1 MRLTRRTRLAGVALI
16 AAASL
21 TLAACGGGSDSEG
34 GGGDGGSTDAVITSF
49 SVQPQNPLVPTNT
62 NEVGGGNIVDLIF
75 AGLISYKVDGSS
87 ENEVAESI
95 TSEDNKLWT
104 VKLKPGWKFSDGS
117 DVTASSF
124 VDAWNYGADP
134 ANKQLSAYFFYP
146 IAGTDDEGS
155 ALDGAKTIS
164 GLKVVD
170 DTTFTI
176 ELKQPES
183 DFPGRLGYS
192 AFFPLPE
199 AAFDDIE
206 AFGKKPIGNG
216 PYNFESM
223 QDNVEAVLVPSE
235 TYEGVRPAKN
245 GGVTLKFYENPDAAF
260 SDVQAGN
267 LDVLDQVPP
276 SALTTYEDDSSIQA
290 FSEPGS
296 PNSTITIP
304 ESLPGFEKGEEGNL
318 RRQAISKA
326 INREEITDKI
336 FDGSRIPS
344 TDFSS
349 PLMPGFTEDIPG
361 QDVLDFDAA
370 GAKDLWAQAD
380 AIKPFEGDFVISYNS
395 DGPGNK
401 EWVEALANQLKNNL
415 DIDAKPKAFPTFA
428 ELRTEV
434 TDRTI
439 GTAFRTGWQP
449 DYPSIYNY
457 LAPIFGTGAGSND
470 GDYSNK
476 EFDGLLNQASGA
488 QDDDERYK
496 LLADAQAILFK
507 DLPAIPLWNTSIS
520 AAAADGVENVEF
532 NWQNKPELQNITK

>member
-1 MRLTRRTRLAGVALI
+1 MRLTRRTRLAGVALV

-21 TLAACGGGSDSEG
+21 TLAACGGGSDS
-34 GGGDGGSTDAVITSF
+34 DGGSGGASDAVITSF

-75 AGLISYKVDGSS
+75 AGLISYKTDGSS

-104 VKLKPGWKFSDGS
+104 VKIKSGWKFSDGT

-124 VDAWNYGADP
+124 VDAWNFGADA
-134 ANKQLSAYFFYP
+134 ANEQLSAYFFYP
-146 IAGTDDEGS
+146 IAGTDDEGT

-164 GLKVVD
+164 GLTVVD
-170 DTTFTI
+170 DSTFTI
-176 ELKQPES
+176 ELKQAES
-183 DFPGRLGYS
+183 DFPSRLGYS
-192 AFFPLPE
+192 AFFPLPDV
-199 AAFDDIE
+199 AFDDID
-206 AFGKKPIGNG
+206 AFGDKPIGNG
-216 PYNFESM
+216 PYDFESM
-223 QDNVEAVLVPSE
+223 QDNVEAVLVPSK

-245 GGVTLKFYENPDAAF
+245 GGVTLKFYENPDTAF

-276 SALTTYEDDSSIQA
+276 SALTTYQDDSSIQA

-296 PNSTITIP
+296 PNATITIP
-304 ESLPGFEKGEEGNL
+304 ESLPGFAKGKEGDL

-326 INREEITDKI
+326 INRGEITDKI
-336 FDGSRIPS
+336 FDGSRIPA

-349 PLMPGFTEDIPG
+349 PLMPGFTEDIEG
-361 QDVLDFDAA
+361 QDVLDFDATE
-370 GAKDLWAQAD
+370 AKDLWAQAD
-380 AIKPFEGDFVISYNS
+380 AIAPFEGKFVVAYNA

-401 EWVEALANQLKNNL
+401 EWVEALVNQLKNNL
-415 DIDAKPKAFPTFA
+415 EIDAEPKAFPTFA

-457 LAPIFGTGAGSND
+457 LAPLYGTGAGSND
-470 GDYSNK
+470 GDYSNA
-476 EFDGLLNQASGA
+476 EFDSLLKQASGA
-488 QDDDERYK
+488 QDDTERYK
-496 LLADAQAILFK
+496 LYADAQAILFK
-507 DLPAIPLWNTSIS
+507 ELPVIPLWNTSIS
-520 AAAADGVENVEF
+520 AAAADGVDNVVF
-532 NWQNKPELQNITK
+532 NWQNKPELQNVTK

>member
-1 MRLTRRTRLAGVALI
+1 MKIRSLGVTAVAVAVASALALSGC
-16 AAASL
+16 AADDAPD
-21 TLAACGGGSDSEG
+21 AGSGNTS
-34 GGGDGGSTDAVITSF
+34 AVITSNG
-49 SVQPQNPLVPTNT
+49 SEPEVGLIPTNT
-62 NEVGGGNIVDLIF
+62 NEVGGGKILDSIF
-75 AGLISYKVDGSS
+75 AGLIYYDATGKAINDVADSIETDDATTFTIKIKPDLTFTNGDPVD
-87 ENEVAESI
+87 
-95 TSEDNKLWT
+95 
-104 VKLKPGWKFSDGS
+104 SD
-117 DVTASSF
+117 SF
-124 VDAWNYGADP
+124 VKAWNYGAL
-134 ANKQLSAYFFYP
+134 ASNAQLSSYFFEDIEGFSY
-146 IAGTDDEGS
+146 DEDTE
-155 ALDGAKTIS
+155 LT

-170 DTTFTI
+170 DTTFTVT
-176 ELKQPES
+176 LNKAAS
-183 DFPGRLGYS
+183 DFPLRLGYS
-192 AFFPLPE
+192 AFFPLP
-199 AAFDDIE
+199 ASAWDDIE
-206 AFGKKPIGNG
+206 AYGQNPIGNG
-216 PYNFESM
+216 PYDFASM
-223 QDNVEAVLVPSE
+223 TDNVEAVLTPSK

-245 GGVTLKFYENPDAAF
+245 GGVTLKFYENPDTAF

-276 SALTTYEDDSSIQA
+276 SALTTYEDDNSIQA

-304 ESLPGFEKGEEGNL
+304 ESLAGFEKGEEGNL

-349 PLMPGFTEDIPG
+349 PLMPGFTKDIEG

-380 AIKPFEGDFVISYNS
+380 AIKPFEGKFVVAYNA

-401 EWVEALANQLKNNL
+401 EWVEALTNQLKNNL
-415 DIDAKPKAFPTFA
+415 GIDAEPKAFPTFA

-476 EFDGLLNQASGA
+476 ELDSLLQQASGA
-488 QDDDERYK
+488 QDDTERYK
-496 LLADAQAILFK
+496 LYAQAQAILFK

-520 AAAADGVENVEF
+520 AAAADGVKNVKF
-532 NWQNKPELQNITK
+532 NWQNKPELQDITK

>member
-1 MRLTRRTRLAGVALI
+1 MRLTRRTRLAGVAMI

-34 GGGDGGSTDAVITSF
+34 GGGGSSDSVITSF

-75 AGLISYKVDGSS
+75 AGLISYKADGSS

-95 TSEDNKLWT
+95 ESEDNKLWT
-104 VKLKPGWKFSDGS
+104 VKIKPGWKFSDGT
-117 DVTASSF
+117 DVTAKSF

-134 ANKQLSAYFFYP
+134 ANKQLSVNFFTP
-146 IAGTDDEGS
+146 IKGTDDEGS
-155 ALDGAKTIS
+155 ALDGAKTLS

-170 DTTFTI
+170 DSTFTI

-183 DFPGRLGYS
+183 DFPSRLGYS
-192 AFFPLPE
+192 AYFPLP
-199 AAFDDIE
+199 ASAFDDME

-216 PYNFESM
+216 PYDFKSM
-223 QDNVEAVLVPSE
+223 QDNVEAVLVPSK
-235 TYEGVRPAKN
+235 TYKGVRPAKN
-245 GGVTLKFYENPDAAF
+245 GGVTLKFYENPDTAY

-276 SALTTYEDDSSIQA
+276 SALSTYQDDNTVQA
-290 FSEPGS
+290 FKEPGS
-296 PNSTITIP
+296 PNKTITIP
-304 ESLPGFEKGEEGNL
+304 ESLPGFGKGEEGNL

-326 INREEITDKI
+326 IDRDEVADKI
-336 FDGSRIPS
+336 FDGAVVSS

-349 PLMPGFTEDIPG
+349 PLMPGFTKDIPG
-361 QDVLDFDAA
+361 QEVLEFDAA
-370 GAKDLWAQAD
+370 AAKDLWAKAD
-380 AIKPFEGDFVISYNS
+380 AIKPFKGDFVIAYNG

-401 EWVEALANQLKNNL
+401 EWVEATVNQLKNNL
-415 DIDAKPKAFPTFA
+415 GISAKPKAFATFK
-428 ELRTEV
+428 ELRDEV
-434 TDRTI
+434 TGRTI

-470 GDYSNK
+470 GDYSNA
-476 EFDGLLNQASGA
+476 EFDNLLKQASGA
-488 QDDDERYK
+488 QDDEQRYK

-507 DLPAIPLWNTSIS
+507 DLPAIPLWNQSI
-520 AAAADGVENVEF
+520 AAAAAKGVKNVEF
-532 NWQNKPELQNITK
+532 NWQNKPELQNVTK